1 MSNLGVLLAGRGE
14 TAEAERLW
22 RRAAVLDHEE

>member
-14 TAEAERLW
+14 TAEAEQLY
-22 RRAAVLDHEE
+22 RRAVDLDHEE